1 MMGAESEYC
10 NKKPRTSQRLQFLRH
25 SEFKREPNSIR
36 IEASFGEGVKVR
48 DLAIL

>member
-1 MMGAESEYC
+1 MMGAKGEYC
-10 NKKPRTSQRLQFLRH
+10 NKKPRTNLRLRFLRH

-36 IEASFGEGVKVR
+36 IEASFGEGVKVQ